1 MTTPN
6 DPYNNGNNPYSQN
19 GNGHEGD
26 TGQPGPADQSGYG
39 QDPNQNQGYGQDYG
53 QSANGGYGQDPSQS
67 QGYGYGYGQD
77 QNQGYNQ
84 GQDYGQ
90 GQAQGAN
97 PYGSYES
104 YNTSASQDAYGSGY
118 VDPNAGSQSGQPLV
132 TNAGPLPVIESLTF
146 GFKRVFTSQWHVY
159 MGLSVIPMVAVMVGM
174 ALVIAPMVAGIMAD
188 PENFIVGAGSIASI
202 AVLAILGGIASLVF
216 QIVMTKVAL
225 RDAAGEAPAW
235 DRAFKDVPWA
245 QGILVHILVGL
256 ATLLVGLVLMAI
268 PLILIVT
275 VSPALGVLLAVI
287 VVFGFIFLYPFIALI
302 PLYAIDG
309 RTSAT
314 GAFSAAFND
323 VKASY
328 WRVLGALVVVG
339 LISTIASSITQG
351 LSSIIMAPVTA
362 LVSVFVYRWISDR
375 HEQPVQQDG
384 YMSMY

>member
-1 MTTPN
+1 
-6 DPYNNGNNPYSQN
+6 
-19 GNGHEGD
+19 
-26 TGQPGPADQSGYG
+26 
-39 QDPNQNQGYGQDYG
+39 
-53 QSANGGYGQDPSQS
+53 
-67 QGYGYGYGQD
+67 
-77 QNQGYNQ
+77 
-84 GQDYGQ
+84 
-90 GQAQGAN
+90 
-97 PYGSYES
+97 
-104 YNTSASQDAYGSGY
+104 
-118 VDPNAGSQSGQPLV
+118 
-132 TNAGPLPVIESLTF
+132 
-146 GFKRVFTSQWHVY
+146 

-188 PENFIVGAGSIASI
+188 PENFILGAGSIASI

-275 VSPALGVLLAVI
+275 VSPALGVLLAVL

-323 VKASY
+323 VKANY